1 MSNFYNVGILGGTG
15 IVGQK
20 LISLLIDHPFF
31 RIHSISAS
39 SKNVGKKY
47 SSVCPINSSDVG
59 NLILKPAIPTY
70 FGDCHFIFSCL
81 HSNLSSE
88 IEKKF
93 LEYDFLIFSNCYNYR
108 LHPLVPLVVPTVNS
122 YILDTFRAKDGLN
135 IITNAN
141 CSTTGIVTVLY
152 PLDLQFGIKRV
163 SVTTLQ
169 SISGAGKYFDECVTG
184 NIIPFIK
191 SEEEKIA
198 SETLKILEK
207 NIDNFKISATCN
219 RVPVQNGHT
228 VCMSIEFEYIPTI
241 SEIIECLQ
249 SYDSYLCDNVLN
261 TPTGFDKT
269 FIRILLQDDRPQP
282 LLDVDK
288 SNGFCVSVGRIR
300 KCNVF
305 HIKLTIH
312 FNNIVLGAAGSTLL
326 NAELYFKNNA
336 RISNEKT
343 QP

>member
-1 MSNFYNVGILGGTG
+1 MFNVGILGGTG

-20 LISLLIDHPFF
+20 LISLLINHPFF
-31 RIHSISAS
+31 RVHSISAS

-47 SSVCPINSSDVG
+47 STLCQTNSTEIG
-59 NLILKPAIPTY
+59 NLILKPAIPTF

-81 HSNLSSE
+81 QSDVSAE
-88 IEKKF
+88 IEKTF
-93 LEYDFLIFSNCYNYR
+93 LEYGFLIFSNCYNYR

-122 YILDTFRAKDGLN
+122 YILDNFHPKDGLN

-141 CSTTGIVTVLY
+141 CSTTGIVTILY
-152 PLDLQFGIKRV
+152 PLDLEFGIKRV

-169 SISGAGKYFDECVTG
+169 SISGAGKYFDENVTG

-191 SEEEKIA
+191 SEEEKIT
-198 SETLKILEK
+198 SETLKILAK
-207 NIDNFKISATCN
+207 NVNDFKISATCN

-228 VCMSIEFEYIPTI
+228 VCMSIEFEYVPTI
-241 SEIIECLQ
+241 AEIIDCLQ
-249 SYDSYLCDNVLN
+249 SYDNYLCDHVLN
-261 TPTGFDKT
+261 TPTGSDKT
-269 FIRILLQDDRPQP
+269 FIKILLQDDRPQP

-305 HIKLTIH
+305 HIKLTLH
-312 FNNIVLGAAGSTLL
+312 FNNVVLGAAGSALL
-326 NAELYFKNNA
+326 NAEVYFKKINSMNL
-336 RISNEKT
+336 NEKT